1 MTQNDMFIMK
11 DLNKEKYKDLHYVWS
26 SSKIGFFHFL
36 FVLLFFNLMI
46 LALSALARLSIT
58 MFDKADPNRV
68 DLSWLKLDDFWAK
81 IAVEQFSIVKIM
93 IILLI
98 AYMFYIWFRYANRNF
113 QKFDQGWERFIFISF
128 AIFVFL
134 IHVLIMAFIP
144 NFFNMKM
151 PVTIFITVMYI
162 IFVYF
167 SIYKAINSFKEAD
180 QSNVI
185 IKINKLT
192 KKIAFILLL
201 IYPIYIIIKNQYN
214 YRDSTGYF
222 WLLVILLVFLHFIIS
237 PNMLGWQLKQVIFR
251 NYFVKYSEEFR
262 DKFQMT
268 KEEWYGTKSK

>member
-11 DLNKEKYKDLHYVWS
+11 DLNKEKYKDLHHVWS

-58 MFDKADPNRV
+58 MFDKADPSRI

-81 IAVEQFSIVKIM
+81 IAVKQFSIVKIM
-93 IILLI
+93 IILSI

-201 IYPIYIIIKNQYN
+201 IYPIYVIIKNQYN
-214 YRDSTGYF
+214 YRDSTEYF
-222 WLLVILLVFLHFIIS
+222 WLLVILLVFLHFTIS

-251 NYFVKYSEEFR
+251 NYFVKHSEEFR

-268 KEEWYGTKSK
+268 KEEWYGLKSK